1 MNYKG
6 LALGCVTL
14 IIILLIVFSFLY
26 SDTIYESSIIL
37 LTTISSIAWVIVYIS
52 TRTLTCVETNTDN
65 EKKLICS
72 IKGSR
77 EYKIKY
83 GGMQKYGG
91 AIDISDDNK
100 KKLWKIINFLRGP
113 SSPGDI
119 ETYRK
124 NYQNEIILNRLLQ
137 DIDYSLLDNNYGN
150 VDRGVNFADTLLKS
164 IGIKLIENDTDYVNT
179 DDYVFFNVDPD
190 VLLLKPEDAGY
201 TLIGKI
207 VHTPGHYIAYIKK
220 HSSDNWYKIDT
231 LDTIGD
237 IKDIPEVEI
246 DEVNL
251 INDDHIPYIWLYSK
265 LKNGTNGVIDR
276 IPFHLL
282 HFNNI
287 CYAATP
293 LQLLLTTNLI
303 EIANTNPDTI
313 QTTVIYAQDYN
324 NTIILLDQILDNI
337 ESEYDVNDDHVY
349 LVFNNIENYKHTS
362 DFADIQDFL
371 NYIYS
376 EIENLPKIKNEYT
389 ITTNNKLINQL
400 DNWILKLNDIESKI
414 QPDANYTND
423 YRLFNKIIDPY
434 NNNNT
439 NNKIEN
445 DLQEKI
451 KKLIVKLVKISTIKN
466 ETINYYII
474 QIVMIIGNI
483 YKSDKTNDTMLNNTF
498 NQTNIYKINLH
509 INTIK
514 NEILI
519 KNAKIYNSIA
529 IWEIIIKE
537 NTETYIIKQQ
547 DLITQLTDNI
557 SDDINKNT
565 KLFKYII
572 NELYNNNIKNNEIIP
587 SNYIYYYQDPKDKN
601 KIKIKL
607 ELDTYKEFYNECIL
621 YIQLLNLIK
630 EYDINEYDEL
640 MSIPISATND
650 TDNDKKDDEDKTN
663 AIQGNLSLLKCMI
676 KYVDYMDRPFEERM
690 LENVDMIIANTGPK
704 TKKNNIDIIRY
715 DIQNFMPSEY
725 KQFIYLFHN
734 KNIIEKMILFNIV
747 YKIIKWKSMLE
758 NDINLKLL
766 SNEDKGD
773 ELIEEENN
781 EILDDY
787 NQDID
792 PDAKIPSIYY
802 IQRKPIR
809 EFIKDNFIDDKD
821 GVLFTNNIRL
831 RKIIIQKAKR
841 LYRLFTKKI
850 EPKDMKTIESEINNF
865 INFINNPFITYDEE
879 DFGSGE
885 PYSSYVN
892 SYSSEKIKKISKRY
906 GTDITPFD
914 EFYKKILHSNELL
927 S

>member
-1 MNYKG
+1 MGYKG
-6 LALGCVTL
+6 LALGCITL

-26 SDTIYESSIIL
+26 SDSIYESSIIL
-37 LTTISSIAWVIVYIS
+37 LTTISSIAWVLVYIS
-52 TRTLTCVETNTDN
+52 TRKLTCVETNTDN
-65 EKKLICS
+65 DKKLICS

-83 GGMQKYGG
+83 GG
-91 AIDISDDNK
+91 AVDISDDNK

-113 SSPGDI
+113 PPTSDV
-119 ETYRK
+119 EAYRK

-137 DIDYSLLDNNYGN
+137 DINGSLLDNNDIN
-150 VDRGVNFADTLLKS
+150 ADRGINFADALLKS
-164 IGIKLIENDTDYVNT
+164 IGIKLIENNTDYVNT
-179 DDYVFFNVDPD
+179 EDYVFFNVDPD

-220 HSSDNWYKIDT
+220 YSSDKWYKIDT
-231 LDTIGD
+231 LDTRGN
-237 IKDIPEVEI
+237 IKVTPEVEI

-251 INDDHIPYIWLYSK
+251 INDVHIPYIWLYSK
-265 LKNGTNGVIDR
+265 QKNGKNGVINR

-293 LQLLLTTNLI
+293 LQLLLATNLI
-303 EIANTNPDTI
+303 EIANTNSDTI
-313 QTTVIYAQDYN
+313 QTTVKYTQDYN
-324 NTIILLDQILDNI
+324 DTIILLDQILDNI
-337 ESEYDVNDDHVY
+337 ESKYDVNDDHVY
-349 LVFNNIENYKHTS
+349 SVFNSIENYKNTS

-376 EIENLPKIKNEYT
+376 EIEKLPKITNEYT

-400 DNWILKLNDIESKI
+400 DNWIVKLNDIEPKI
-414 QPDANYTND
+414 QLDAKYNND
-423 YRLFNKIIDPY
+423 YSLFSIIIDPY

-439 NNKIEN
+439 NNKIDN
-445 DLQEKI
+445 ILQEKI
-451 KKLIVKLVKISTIKN
+451 KKLIVKLVTIADKKN

-483 YKSDKTNDTMLNNTF
+483 YKSNKTNDIILNNTF
-498 NQTNIYKINLH
+498 NQTNIYKINLF
-509 INTIK
+509 INNIK

-519 KNAKIYNSIA
+519 KDDLIYNSIV
-529 IWEIIIKE
+529 IWESIIKK

-547 DLITQLTDNI
+547 NLITQLTDNI

-565 KLFKYII
+565 ELFKYII
-572 NELYNNNIKNNEIIP
+572 NELYNNDIKNNEIIP
-587 SNYIYYYQDPKDKN
+587 SNYIYYYPDPKDKK
-601 KIKIKL
+601 KIKIKF
-607 ELDTYKEFYNECIL
+607 ELNTYKEFYNECML
-621 YIQLLNLIK
+621 YIQLLNIIK
-630 EYDINEYDEL
+630 EYDVNKYNEL
-640 MSIPISATND
+640 MLIPISAIND
-650 TDNDKKDDEDKTN
+650 TDNDKKDDDDNTN
-663 AIQGNLSLLKCMI
+663 TNTIQGTTSLLECMI
-676 KYVDYMDRPFEERM
+676 KYVDYMNKPFEERM
-690 LENVDMIIANTGPK
+690 LENVDMIIAKKGPK
-704 TKKNNIDIIRY
+704 IKKNSKDIIRY
-715 DIQNFMPSEY
+715 DIQNFMPLEY
-725 KQFIYLFHN
+725 TKYIYLFHN
-734 KNIIEKMILFNIV
+734 KNIIEKTELFNIV

-758 NDINLKLL
+758 NDINLKSL
-766 SNEDKGD
+766 SNEDEGD

-781 EILDDY
+781 ENLDNY
-787 NQDID
+787 NQVTD
-792 PDAKIPSIYY
+792 PDPNVPIPSIYY
-802 IQRKPIR
+802 IQRQPIR
-809 EFIKDNFIDDKD
+809 DLIKSKFIDDEEK
-821 GVLFTNNIRL
+821 VLFTNNIRL

-850 EPKDMKTIESEINNF
+850 EPKDMKMTESEINNF

-885 PYSSYVN
+885 PYSSYAH

-914 EFYKKILHSNELL
+914 EFYKKILHSNKLL